1 MKQTWLDKEHK
12 PSNFFPLRGNTMKYQ
27 VSIRQEM
34 KRQVYTVQQ
43 PKLKHYFKSLT
54 GKQQKEKTKK
64 KKKKENEK
72 KPHREILPP
81 RWRIFGGAQHRLVAQ
96 TSRWNIALSSS
107 GTCKKK
113 DYLITWKI
121 LGIEKKIFSLK
132 Y

>member
-1 MKQTWLDKEHK
+1 MKQTGLDSEHT

-43 PKLKHYFKSLT
+43 RKLKHYFKSLT
-54 GKQQKEKTKK
+54 GKQQKEKTKT
-64 KKKKENEK
+64 KKKKESEK

-81 RWRIFGGAQHRLVAQ
+81 RWRIFGGAPHRLVAQ
-96 TSRWNIALSSS
+96 TSRWSIALSSS